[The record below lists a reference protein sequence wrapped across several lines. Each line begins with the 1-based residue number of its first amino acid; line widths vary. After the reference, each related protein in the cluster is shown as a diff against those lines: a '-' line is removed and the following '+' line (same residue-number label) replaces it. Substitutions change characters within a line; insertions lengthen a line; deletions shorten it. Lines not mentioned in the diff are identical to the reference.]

1 MYHMSVDPMSL
12 FGYYPAAV
20 PGSPAG
26 VMAAMDV
33 RAALDAILAHQPWLA
48 ELFAVLPLA
57 VFLDFIDTG
66 RKLHIFQ
73 LVGAVPVWS
82 WPVPPAASRILL
94 AERTDEDFEGDDD
107 GDERL
112 PPPCHLDAYGESPQW
127 MAIDGKNGDHY
138 VVANPETVRRC
149 IAASPSHRIPNHHV
163 NMRNKDARVH
173 QLEIVRVTKT
183 SSSAR
188 SANNGSL
195 PSIDRSLD
203 TWRRHSTIR
212 FVVVSGLGRVLMAL
226 FITAA
231 IVLEFFWGA
240 AFLTTVCLTGLVV
253 HLLHGRQHRRLVH
266 DSPSGMDRMI
276 IVSEHASTTSW
287 KAFYGDSATLKSL
300 LSLPLKPEPSHSSP
314 GFRRVLRG
322 VLQLLILT
330 QWATAVGA
338 ATRRDWDSLFIFL
351 WIVFSTVTSALILSP
366 AAGARAWMR
375 SHAGIVIE
383 RYQMRLSSR
392 RSLLSSLLALNPDT
406 APLSTDFDRHSDTQ
420 SEMQGQQGMDAPSQ
434 MGWLDPLLRDS
445 PARKRWE
452 EASRRALSETFN
464 QFSVQE
470 VASEGHEDRF
480 WQSADLSWQ
489 TDYDGTAAKRL
500 QRLSKE
506 KGGSSLSKMLAAT
519 SKPDHWV
526 PSVQEGLY
534 VAARVQ
540 AEAER
545 QVAEAQARGT
555 HGW

>member
-12 FGYYPAAV
+12 FGYYPAV
-20 PGSPAG
+20 PESPAG
-26 VMAAMDV
+26 VMATDI
-33 RAALDAILAHQPWLA
+33 RATLDAILRHQPWLS
-48 ELFAVLPLA
+48 ELFAILPLA
-57 VFLDFIDTG
+57 VFLDFIDIS

-82 WPVPPAASRILL
+82 WPVTPAASRILF
-94 AERTDEDFEGDDD
+94 AGRSDEGFEGDDD
-107 GDERL
+107 DRQ
-112 PPPCHLDAYGESPQW
+112 PSPCHLDAYGESPQW
-127 MAIDGKNGDHY
+127 MAIDGRHGDHY
-138 VVANPETVRRC
+138 VVANSETVRRC
-149 IAASPSHRIPNHHV
+149 ISASPSHLIPNKHV
-163 NMRNKDARVH
+163 NMQNKDARVH
-173 QLEIVRVTKT
+173 QLEIIRVTKT

-195 PSIDRSLD
+195 PSINRSLD
-203 TWRRHSTIR
+203 TWRRHSTTR

-226 FITAA
+226 LITAA
-231 IVLEFFWGA
+231 IVLDYPWGA
-240 AFLTTVCLTGLVV
+240 TFLTSICLTGFMV

-266 DSPSGMDRMI
+266 DSPSGTERMI
-276 IVSEHASTTSW
+276 IVSENSSTTSW

-300 LSLPLKPEPSHSSP
+300 LSLPLRPEPLHMTP
-314 GFRRVLRG
+314 AFRRALRLVLRI
-322 VLQLLILT
+322 LILT

-338 ATRRDWDSLFIFL
+338 AAKRDWDSVFIFL
-351 WIVFSTVTSALILSP
+351 WIVFSVATDGSILTP

-375 SHAGIVIE
+375 SHAGIAIE
-383 RYQMRLSSR
+383 RYRLKLSSR

-406 APLSTDFDRHSDTQ
+406 APLSPDFDKYSDTH
-420 SEMQGQQGMDAPSQ
+420 SEMQGQQGLDAPSQ

-452 EASRRALSETFN
+452 EASRRALSETFS

-470 VASEGHEDRF
+470 VAADGNEEKF
-480 WQSADLSWQ
+480 WQSANLTWQ
-489 TDYDGTAAKRL
+489 TDYDGTTARRL

-506 KGGSSLSKMLAAT
+506 KSGSSLSKMT
-519 SKPDHWV
+519 TTTKPDHWV
-526 PSVQEGLY
+526 SNVQEGLY

-545 QVAEAQARGT
+545 LLAEARARGT